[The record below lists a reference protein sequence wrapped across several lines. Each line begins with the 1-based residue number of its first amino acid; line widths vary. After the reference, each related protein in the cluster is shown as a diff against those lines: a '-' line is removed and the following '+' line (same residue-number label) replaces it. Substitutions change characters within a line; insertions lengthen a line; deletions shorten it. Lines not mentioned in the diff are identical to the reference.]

1 MAIEIFFL
9 FKISFLT
16 REHNQLLQRFF
27 KAQHSKH
34 FTSGYTARLQL
45 GIVAS
50 AAIAAGIAA
59 PADAASF
66 FIPGDLVVS
75 GSNYA
80 GVAVSVTVGSPLPGG
95 GVAVADGTY
104 PGVFKNEAPDPS
116 FGITSPIFL
125 QQLTTNGVSAGFV
138 YVDPT
143 TITTS
148 FPSKSELAINLT
160 PDKTGLT
167 FMGYQAPIN
176 ALDVSN
182 SNTPG
187 IIEPGNPVT
196 TTPIYREVAQID
208 YTATVTTG
216 TGNYGTI
223 TNNTG
228 NLGTIA
234 TQVTTTNAYNGNNGR
249 TAILGTNGLYYTVGN
264 AGNGSGSPATTLAT
278 GTQIVKP
285 GVNATAAT
293 PGTIQNGSFNITSQ
307 GYAADKTAKDNNFR
321 GETIYNNTV
330 YVTKGSGGNGI
341 NTVYQVGAVGS
352 TATSSTTAIANAATA
367 PITILPGFSTT
378 LANSTTGI
386 VTHPFGLFFAN
397 DTTLYVADEGTPLS
411 PKVTADLAAAKND
424 TNAGLEKWSL
434 VNGTWKLDY
443 VLQNGLNLGVQYS
456 VPGLDST
463 LSPVTAG
470 LRNLTGQ
477 VNTDGTVSLYA
488 ITSTASLGTDQGA
501 DPNQLVAI
509 NDLISAMSLPTTE
522 QFSTL
527 ETAQNGQVLRGV
539 SFAPTA
545 AATAVPEPLEIF
557 GTLIGGAAAFR
568 MRKRL
573 KAQNKN
579 IG

>member
-1 MAIEIFFL
+1 MLRRFL
-9 FKISFLT
+9 QI
-16 REHNQLLQRFF
+16 
-27 KAQHSKH
+27 QHSRK
-34 FTSGYTARLQL
+34 F
-45 GIVAS
+45 AS
-50 AAIAAGIAA
+50 VSTLSFQIGLATTAAIATGFVA
-59 PADAASF
+59 PANAAGF

-80 GVAVSVTVGSPLPGG
+80 GVAGSVTVGSTLPGG
-95 GVAVADGTY
+95 GIAVADGTY

-125 QQLTTNGVSAGFV
+125 QQLTTTGVSAGFV
-138 YVDPT
+138 YVNPAA
-143 TITTS
+143 ITTS

-187 IIEPGNPVT
+187 ITEPGNPVT
-196 TTPIYREVAQID
+196 AGYYREVAQINYD
-208 YTATVTTG
+208 ATVTTG

-234 TQVTTTNAYNGNNGR
+234 TQITTTNAYDGNNGR
-249 TAILGTNGLYYTVGN
+249 AAILGANGLYYTVGN
-264 AGNGSGSPATTLAT
+264 AGNGNGSPATTLAA

-293 PGTIQNGSFNITSQ
+293 AGTIQNGSFNITSL
-307 GYAADKTAKDNNFR
+307 GYPADKSAKDNNFR
-321 GETIYNNTV
+321 GETIYKDTL

-341 NTVYQVGAVGS
+341 NTVYQVGALGS
-352 TATSSTTAIANAATA
+352 TATNAATAIVNAATA
-367 PITILPGFSTT
+367 PITVLPGFSTT
-378 LANSTTGI
+378 LASSTTGI

-443 VLQNGLNLGVQYS
+443 VLQTGLNLGVQYN
-456 VPGLDST
+456 VAGLDPS

-470 LRNLTGQ
+470 LRNLTGK
-477 VNTDGTVSLYA
+477 VNADGTVSLYA

-501 DPNQLVAI
+501 DPNRLVSITDTLSFLTATQAV
-509 NDLISAMSLPTTE
+509 NE

-527 ETAQNGQVLRGV
+527 ATAQNGQVLRGI

-545 AATAVPEPLEIF
+545 ATTAVPEPLEIF
-557 GTLIGGAAAFR
+557 GTLIGGAVAFR